1 MCQPDRSAAIVF
13 TLTLNILPVSF
24 NAIVNAYE
32 CRRLMMTTTMTLRLD
47 DETNDRLTNL
57 AGATDRSKAY
67 LAMQA
72 LKVFLE
78 NNEWQVL
85 EIKEAL
91 AEADAAD
98 PDQFVDNDTVIA
110 WMETWG
116 TKHESDPPLR

>member
-1 MCQPDRSAAIVF
+1 
-13 TLTLNILPVSF
+13 
-24 NAIVNAYE
+24 
-32 CRRLMMTTTMTLRLD
+32 MTTTMTLRLD
-47 DETNDRLTNL
+47 DETNDRLSNL

-67 LAMQA
+67 LATQA
-72 LKVFLE
+72 LKLFLE

-98 PDQFVDNDTVIA
+98 PGQFVDNDTVMA

-116 TKHESDPPLR
+116 TKQESDPPLR